1 MNVTTAL
8 TAGHSQAPRQSP
20 GGSAAPRAATAA
32 DSPSRRSRAGRIRI
46 DPRTRELAIDGHPV
60 RLGWRAFDLLQALV
74 VNRDRVVTKDE
85 LLDLVWGRV
94 VVEENNLQ
102 VHVATLRKLLGHDA
116 IATVQRHGY
125 RFALE
130 PDPVRCE
137 AARETRARSVNGSKR
152 EIAKRPGYPDP
163 IIDALARVL
172 RQAGLA
178 ITLLKGDA
186 AGTDGASTVEAK
198 LATALAAGG
207 CLVLVR
213 MPDALSPE
221 ARPPAGKL

>member
-1 MNVTTAL
+1 MHVTTAL
-8 TAGHSQAPRQSP
+8 RAGHSQAPRQSP
-20 GGSAAPRAATAA
+20 AASAAPRATTAA
-32 DSPSRRSRAGRIRI
+32 DSPVSTFKGGRIRL
-46 DPRTRELAIDGHPV
+46 DLRTRELAIDGHPA

-130 PDPVRCE
+130 PDPARSD
-137 AARETRARSVNGSKR
+137 AAKETRARAVNGSKR
-152 EIAKRPGYPDP
+152 DIAKRPGYPDP
-163 IIDALARVL
+163 VIDALARVL

-178 ITLLKGDA
+178 ITLLQGNA
-186 AGTDGASTVEAK
+186 AGTDKARTVEAK

-207 CLVLVR
+207 CLVLVTD
-213 MPDALSPE
+213 PDALSPK
-221 ARPPAGKL
+221 ARPLAGKL